1 MLKFTSQSVA
11 HHAQAYTDLKAEVE
25 ELNSGADVALKSVSK
40 HDEDINRMLLDSQA
54 RARERSTKVAI
65 LEEDEEDEEFKGD
78 PYANVA
84 GISMAKEK
92 VLDVSLQKQQEEIV
106 DKLIGMNDNIRLYA
120 TNVEDRLKQAY
131 KAGGYN
137 KKFGYEGM
145 NTSNMDEDWENKS
158 QKSTGNMSTFEKLLH
173 KDNRKLNR
181 L

>member
-92 VLDVSLQKQQEEIV
+92 VLDVSLQKQ
-106 DKLIGMNDNIRLYA
+106 
-120 TNVEDRLKQAY
+120 
-131 KAGGYN
+131 
-137 KKFGYEGM
+137 
-145 NTSNMDEDWENKS
+145 
-158 QKSTGNMSTFEKLLH
+158 
-173 KDNRKLNR
+173 
-181 L
+181 